1 MRVRAT
7 DFVVVNV
14 ADLERSVRFYRETLG
29 VDAPLSV
36 DGPHWQEFQT
46 APVAF
51 ALRVDPQAPGVNAAI
66 ALAVED
72 TAAAVEELRAEGVP
86 VLLEARESET
96 CITAMI
102 QDPDGNLLL
111 LHQRKDGTAG

>member
-1 MRVRAT
+1 VKIRAI

-14 ADLERSVRFYRETLG
+14 ADMERSVRFYRDALG
-29 VDAPLSV
+29 MDFPLWEDS
-36 DGPHWQEFQT
+36 PRWHEFDSP
-46 APVAF
+46 PVAL
-51 ALRVDPQAPGVNAAI
+51 ALRLDPGSPGVNAAV

-72 TAAAVEELRAEGVP
+72 VRAAVEELRAKGVTI
-86 VLLEARESET
+86 LLEASESQV
-96 CITAMI
+96 CYGALI

>member
-1 MRVRAT
+1 MRVRAI

-14 ADLERSVRFYRETLG
+14 SDVARSVRFYRDTLG
-29 VDAPLSV
+29 VDVPLWEDS
-36 DGPHWQEFQT
+36 PRWQEFQT

-51 ALRVDPQAPGVNAAI
+51 ALREDKGGPGVNAAI

-72 TAAAVEELRAEGVP
+72 VAGAVEELRGKGVP
-86 VLLEARESET
+86 ILLEPRESEV
-96 CITAMI
+96 CFSALI

-111 LHQRKDGTAG
+111 LHRRKDGTAG

>member
-1 MRVRAT
+1 MRVRAI

-29 VDAPLSV
+29 VDAPLWE
-36 DGPHWQEFQT
+36 DTAHWQEFQT

-72 TAAAVEELRAEGVP
+72 TAAAVEELRAKGVT

-96 CITAMI
+96 CTTAMI